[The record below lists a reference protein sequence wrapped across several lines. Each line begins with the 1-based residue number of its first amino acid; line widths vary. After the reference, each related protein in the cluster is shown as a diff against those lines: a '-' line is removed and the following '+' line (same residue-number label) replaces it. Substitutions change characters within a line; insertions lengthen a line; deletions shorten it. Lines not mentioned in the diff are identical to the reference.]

1 MQKKL
6 EYLEKMR
13 MSLVDEENKEFLI
26 KMVQARKN
34 VKKYLIEKDLQKV
47 MTGNILKQNLMILT
61 HFFKS

>member
-13 MSLVDEENKEFLI
+13 ISLVDDENKEFLI

-47 MTGNILKQNLMILT
+47 MTGEDYFLFPSI
-61 HFFKS
+61 

>member
-1 MQKKL
+1 
-6 EYLEKMR
+6 